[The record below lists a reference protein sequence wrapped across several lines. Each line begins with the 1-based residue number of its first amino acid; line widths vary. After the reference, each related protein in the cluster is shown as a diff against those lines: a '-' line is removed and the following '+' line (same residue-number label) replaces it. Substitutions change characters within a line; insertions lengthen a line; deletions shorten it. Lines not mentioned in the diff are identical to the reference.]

1 MEKKRQVPCDR
12 KNLEPMTIKTT
23 PELHNELREH
33 AFKRGEFLYQTA
45 ERLLQNGIKKE
56 KEESQNG

>member
-1 MEKKRQVPCDR
+1 MKNQ
-12 KNLEPMTIKTT
+12 NLEPMTIKTT

-45 ERLLQNGIKKE
+45 ERLLKNGLQIEQKE
-56 KEESQNG
+56 GKVNV

>member
-1 MEKKRQVPCDR
+1 MKNQ
-12 KNLEPMTIKTT
+12 NLEPMTIKTT

-56 KEESQNG
+56 KEEAKENV